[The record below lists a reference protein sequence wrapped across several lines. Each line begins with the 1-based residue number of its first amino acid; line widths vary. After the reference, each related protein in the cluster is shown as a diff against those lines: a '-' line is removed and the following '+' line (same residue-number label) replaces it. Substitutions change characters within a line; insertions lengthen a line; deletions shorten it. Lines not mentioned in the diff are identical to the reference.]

1 VELAVELPVN
11 LNSLVSEVRPVIAT
25 VVAAEISF
33 RRLGSQRHGQ
43 TALVCRVLGPAG
55 SPSPEPCGRNV
66 AQACRIDRPVAA
78 LGGGSRSYLVVHL
91 DSLLIGELPDQ
102 VPEATWVALVSDP

>member
-1 VELAVELPVN
+1 MV
-11 LNSLVSEVRPVIAT
+11 AT

-33 RRLGSQRHGQ
+33 RRLGSRRHGQ
-43 TALVCRVLGPAG
+43 TALVDRVLGPAG
-55 SPSPEPCGRNV
+55 LPSPVPRGRNV
-66 AQACRIDRPVAA
+66 PQACRLDRPVAA

-102 VPEATWVALVSDP
+102 VPEATWVALVSNP